1 MWILIILFKMY
12 IAVILTVIVHE
23 SMHYFVA
30 TLIKV
35 RVVNIAFGNSLHLFR
50 IGKCLISPLIFSG
63 YIEVDQEELYSKK
76 KVVVILFYISGII
89 GNIILTIVAW
99 RLHNYWGIWL
109 IIYNI
114 SAIMVNVLPIAEN
127 NDVVAMYNYI
137 KIESERGDQ
146 L

>member
-76 KVVVILFYISGII
+76 KGCCHSFLYIRYYREYH
-89 GNIILTIVAW
+89 L
-99 RLHNYWGIWL
+99 
-109 IIYNI
+109 
-114 SAIMVNVLPIAEN
+114 N
-127 NDVVAMYNYI
+127 NSCV
-137 KIESERGDQ
+137 ETS
-146 L
+146 